1 MRIPAP
7 FLGLMF
13 LLPSCQ
19 NPGDKHGPSLGFI
32 ENVVIVDTASRDPN
46 APNAF
51 ILDEKKAADFL
62 NSARIVS
69 GKEIHDFYN
78 VGDDSY
84 SGTATLSG
92 MKIKWTI
99 TNGGTGSITREFDG
113 ETYRIADPKQ
123 RDEKNLAD

>member
-1 MRIPAP
+1 MKITAP
-7 FLGLMF
+7 LLGLIF

-19 NPGDKHGPSLGFI
+19 KPGDKHGPSLGFI
-32 ENVVIVDTASRDPN
+32 ENVVIVDTLSRDPN
-46 APNAF
+46 DPDAF
-51 ILDEKKAADFL
+51 ILNQEQAADFL

-84 SGTATLSG
+84 SGTATISG

-123 RDEKNLAD
+123 RDEKNLED